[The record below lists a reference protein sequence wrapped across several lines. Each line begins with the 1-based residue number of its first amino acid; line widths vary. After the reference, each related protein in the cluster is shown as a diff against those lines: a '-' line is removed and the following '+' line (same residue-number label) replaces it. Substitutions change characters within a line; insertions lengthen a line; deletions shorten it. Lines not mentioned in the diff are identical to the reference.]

1 MLRSILLALVVLA
14 APALAAT
21 PGIAAPAIAAT
32 PAIAL
37 ADTARAGYRPVAL
50 APAAQTDDDVAAADS
65 AEVES
70 VLAYLRA
77 EDEARRAMRPALVQP
92 VALQQAPDSPMRSRV
107 AALRR
112 TLAVPAHLS
121 FPASAA
127 GLVDRQT
134 EVVSGRFAGV
144 VARGTYL
151 FPMIEQTLARRG
163 MPDELKYVAVI
174 ESALDPSAT
183 SYVGAAGLWQ
193 FMPETGAQ
201 YGLDAWSVRDP
212 VRSTEA
218 AARYLSDLA
227 QVFDGDWQLAI
238 ASYNCGPGRV
248 GRLTAAYRR
257 RTGDVATFWDIRAD
271 LPRETRDYVVRFIA
285 AARYFESHRA
295 DA

>member
-1 MLRSILLALVVLA
+1 MHRLSLLALVVLVA
-14 APALAAT
+14 APARA
-21 PGIAAPAIAAT
+21 AAPA
-32 PAIAL
+32 
-37 ADTARAGYRPVAL
+37 DTTRAGYRPAAL
-50 APAAQTDDDVAAADS
+50 TPADAAQTDADIAAADS
-65 AEVES
+65 AEIES

-77 EDEARRAMRPALVQP
+77 EDEARRAMRPAQT
-92 VALQQAPDSPMRSRV
+92 VALQQAPDSPMRARV

-112 TLAVPAHLS
+112 TLAVPAHLT

-127 GLVDRQT
+127 GLVARQT

-151 FPMIEQTLARRG
+151 FPMIEQTLERRG

-183 SYVGAAGLWQ
+183 SAVGAAGLWQ

-201 YGLDAWSVRDP
+201 YGLDSWGVRDP

-238 ASYNCGPGRV
+238 AAYNCGPGRV
-248 GRLTAAYRR
+248 GRLTAAHRR

-295 DA
+295 DADV